1 METALTD
8 GSLARQGTTPAFP
21 ANEEAAPSRAE
32 LLIALGH
39 GRAGTHLLMVA
50 FDQGVSWDMLSDE
63 MVDRVESTVLARLR
77 RVVGRQGVYRS
88 SRNTFIVVLNE
99 LDDTSAISTAEHLVE
114 VVNRAMLLSG
124 QAVHVRS
131 AVGVTTIDSNTP
143 AETNL
148 RHARIALMAACQVS
162 KGSVSIFTSA
172 MLEVAEERRAL
183 EADLRQTASLN
194 EFSVVF
200 QPQFN
205 ILNGSLVG
213 FEALV
218 RWAHERRGHVSPA
231 VFIPLA
237 EDLGLISNIGEWV
250 LRQACQVASEWPSW
264 VSVSVNVS
272 PAQLEDRN
280 FERIVKSALEDAK
293 IEPRRLELEV
303 TEGVLLPN
311 DTKVMALIDGLR
323 RLGVRLALDDFGTG
337 YSSLAYLQ
345 RFSFDKLKIDQ
356 AFVRSEPSKAN
367 MAILRA
373 AIGIAQALNMEAIA
387 EGVETEEQLALVRDA
402 GCFLVQG
409 YLTGRPV
416 SAQDATR
423 IANSTE
429 ATSDF

>member
-1 METALTD
+1 
-8 GSLARQGTTPAFP
+8 
-21 ANEEAAPSRAE
+21 
-32 LLIALGH
+32 
-39 GRAGTHLLMVA
+39 
-50 FDQGVSWDMLSDE
+50 
-63 MVDRVESTVLARLR
+63 
-77 RVVGRQGVYRS
+77 
-88 SRNTFIVVLNE
+88 
-99 LDDTSAISTAEHLVE
+99 
-114 VVNRAMLLSG
+114 
-124 QAVHVRS
+124 
-131 AVGVTTIDSNTP
+131 
-143 AETNL
+143 
-148 RHARIALMAACQVS
+148 
-162 KGSVSIFTSA
+162 
-172 MLEVAEERRAL
+172 
-183 EADLRQTASLN
+183 
-194 EFSVVF
+194 
-200 QPQFN
+200 
-205 ILNGSLVG
+205 
-213 FEALV
+213 
-218 RWAHERRGHVSPA
+218 

>member
-50 FDQGVSWDMLSDE
+50 FDQGVSWNMLSDE

-77 RVVGRQGVYRS
+77 RVVGRQGVYRG

-172 MLEVAEERRAL
+172 MLEVAEERRATSH
-183 EADLRQTASLN
+183 DLLDQQNCRPKVHT
-194 EFSVVF
+194 FS
-200 QPQFN
+200 
-205 ILNGSLVG
+205 
-213 FEALV
+213 
-218 RWAHERRGHVSPA
+218 WA
-231 VFIPLA
+231 
-237 EDLGLISNIGEWV
+237 
-250 LRQACQVASEWPSW
+250 
-264 VSVSVNVS
+264 
-272 PAQLEDRN
+272 
-280 FERIVKSALEDAK
+280 
-293 IEPRRLELEV
+293 
-303 TEGVLLPN
+303 
-311 DTKVMALIDGLR
+311 
-323 RLGVRLALDDFGTG
+323 
-337 YSSLAYLQ
+337 
-345 RFSFDKLKIDQ
+345 
-356 AFVRSEPSKAN
+356 
-367 MAILRA
+367 
-373 AIGIAQALNMEAIA
+373 
-387 EGVETEEQLALVRDA
+387 
-402 GCFLVQG
+402 
-409 YLTGRPV
+409 
-416 SAQDATR
+416 
-423 IANSTE
+423 
-429 ATSDF
+429 